1 MHMLKKILISSIWL
15 LILSAGVLASFFF
28 DILSILNWENIANNF
43 KNLKTFVSLNHFF
56 SIFLYFL
63 FYILII
69 IFSLPFAMLLTIL
82 AGTLFCWKAIIFLLF
97 STTTACFIVF
107 SLAKSFLRIFY
118 LKKYEKYIKNV
129 KFNFEKSPFLWLLTI
144 RFFPFLPLM
153 VGNIIPAIF
162 EMKYYKFILA
172 TLMGILPGTVIYVSL
187 GISLDSI
194 LQAGNVP
201 EHDFIYN
208 PKIFIPLL
216 ILFLLSLITLYL
228 KLINKAVVDKEI

>member
-1 MHMLKKILISSIWL
+1 MRLLKKVLISSIWL
-15 LILSAGVLASFFF
+15 LILSAGVLVSFFF
-28 DILSILNWENIANNF
+28 DIQSILNWENIANNF
-43 KNLKTFVSLNHFF
+43 KNLKTFVSLNHLF

-82 AGTLFCWKAIIFLLF
+82 AGTLFGWKAIIFLLF
-97 STTTACFIVF
+97 STTTASFIVF
-107 SLAKSFLRIFY
+107 SLANSFLKIFY
-118 LKKYEKYIKNV
+118 LKKYESYIKNV

-144 RFFPFLPLM
+144 RFFPFLPLIL
-153 VGNIIPAIF
+153 GNIVPAIF
-162 EMKYYKFILA
+162 EMKHYKFILA
-172 TLMGILPGTVIYVSL
+172 TLIGILPGTIIYVSL

-201 EHDFIYN
+201 EQDFINN

-216 ILFLLSLITLYL
+216 ILFSFSLITLYL
-228 KLINKAVVDKEI
+228 KLVNKSKEI